1 MKYHTFFGVKE
12 LSRIKALR
20 EVADGLFVALQ
31 HHVHYSMDGYPQKPG
46 GWDLRLFSRIVT
58 VADYF
63 DAMTTP
69 RVYQPPFTPDRTLRF
84 ILSKSGQIFDPFIAK
99 VFIQAMGLYP
109 IGTVVELDTGERAVV
124 VKQNEN
130 HRFIHRPYVSLL
142 GATSD
147 TPIDLTETAS
157 GGNGFR
163 RSIVT
168 ALYDKAAEV
177 TKRRAFLTESNK

>member
-1 MKYHTFFGVKE
+1 MHLTLKKE
-12 LSRIKALR
+12 ATKPASFNFLQQQQRFDRFVEVYNTVRPHQALKGAYP
-20 EVADGLFVALQ
+20 ADL
-31 HHVHYSMDGYPQKPG
+31 YTPS
-46 GWDLRLFSRIVT
+46 
-58 VADYF
+58 
-63 DAMTTP
+63 P